1 MVSVVPGRC
10 LRACSRAA
18 VAVIYRAM
26 AISPQVRKLLVQALA
41 IRKSQVPVH
50 RVVDILATPDG
61 DVSEVLNRFHDITE
75 PELRRSLHFT
85 AELLRELEREAG
97 LTPAWEPDRGKSA
110 GEGDRPA
117 AKTGAKSATASKSA
131 KRKSKF
137 SPEDLKPFE
146 DDAARG
152 KVETAKAFV
161 DGASKGNPGP
171 AGIGAVI
178 FTMDER
184 KIAQLS
190 DHIGVA
196 TNNIAEYTALIEC
209 LKMARRMGVQALF
222 VLSDS
227 ELMVKQMNGVYKIK
241 NVDILHKVREA
252 KELTRAFKRFTIS
265 HIGREHNTLADA
277 LSTEKIPVPSKDKT
291 D

>member
-1 MVSVVPGRC
+1 
-10 LRACSRAA
+10 
-18 VAVIYRAM
+18 M

-41 IRKSQVPVH
+41 IRKSEVPIH

-61 DVSEVLNRFHDITE
+61 DVSEALNRFHDITE

-97 LTPAWEPDRGKSA
+97 LTPAWEPDRGK
-110 GEGDRPA
+110 A
-117 AKTGAKSATASKSA
+117 AADADGASPKSGSKSSTTAKPA

-146 DDAARG
+146 DDSSRG
-152 KVETAKAFV
+152 MVETAKAFV

-190 DHIGVA
+190 ASIGVA

-209 LKMARRMGVQALF
+209 LKMARRMEVQALF

-227 ELMVKQMNGVYKIK
+227 ELMVKQMNGIYKIK
-241 NVDILHKVREA
+241 NVDILIKVREA
-252 KELTRAFKRFTIS
+252 KELTRGFKRFTIS
-265 HIGREHNTLADA
+265 HIGREHNVLADA
-277 LSTEKIPVPSKDKT
+277 LSTEKIPVPSKDKS